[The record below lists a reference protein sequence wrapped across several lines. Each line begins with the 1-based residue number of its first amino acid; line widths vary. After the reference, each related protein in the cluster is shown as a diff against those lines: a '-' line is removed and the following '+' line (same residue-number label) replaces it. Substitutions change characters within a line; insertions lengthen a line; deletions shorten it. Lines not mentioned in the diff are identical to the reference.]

1 MSVSRLEHMAGIGVD
16 RMGNRADATGDASIL
31 RLENLDTDLRPPPG
45 VEEATGLAAADDA
58 ANSYLPFLGADDLR
72 RAAAARVSS
81 DAGVEY
87 DWNATTLVSAGG
99 LNGILN
105 VLLAI
110 LEPGDEVVML
120 DPIYIGLVNRV
131 RLAGGVPVYA
141 RCDAVDGVWRLD
153 HDSLR
158 EVVGPRTKAFLM
170 MSPAMPSGA
179 VLTADDWRA
188 VCDACRDA
196 DAWMIHNSA
205 MERILFDGLEPV
217 HPASLPGMA
226 ERTITV
232 GAVSKEYRMIG
243 WRVGWIV
250 APSNADAVRPIVD
263 DIGLVAIS
271 NVVCN
276 VGIAQRAATVALE
289 SPRNDLDAAVARWQ
303 RRRDVVLEELAGYPV
318 VAPQGGWSLLVDVAQ
333 LGLTGAEASERLFDK
348 GQVAATPM
356 DGWGS
361 ERSAG
366 FLRLVYSNEPV
377 DRLRGLRSRFEA
389 ALG

>member
-72 RAAAARVSS
+72 RAVAARVSS

-170 MSPAMPSGA
+170 MSPAIAEHMGDIARFRNGTLALRPKDVRLG
-179 VLTADDWRA
+179 VQPRMEPPDDQTYSASCCSFNRIGSVRQRTTCQREWR
-188 VCDACRDA
+188 R
-196 DAWMIHNSA
+196 
-205 MERILFDGLEPV
+205 LEPGGGGR
-217 HPASLPGMA
+217 ACSGSGDQA
-226 ERTITV
+226 RT
-232 GAVSKEYRMIG
+232 GPVS
-243 WRVGWIV
+243 RV
-250 APSNADAVRPIVD
+250 
-263 DIGLVAIS
+263 
-271 NVVCN
+271 
-276 VGIAQRAATVALE
+276 
-289 SPRNDLDAAVARWQ
+289 
-303 RRRDVVLEELAGYPV
+303 
-318 VAPQGGWSLLVDVAQ
+318 
-333 LGLTGAEASERLFDK
+333 
-348 GQVAATPM
+348 
-356 DGWGS
+356 DG
-361 ERSAG
+361 SA
-366 FLRLVYSNEPV
+366 
-377 DRLRGLRSRFEA
+377 
-389 ALG
+389 